1 MKSLPV
7 SLPDFAILILR
18 EEMPSADSCGEPFL
32 ETHTEGS
39 LPMGCGPETIFN
51 FNWDKELELN
61 GSGDDDSEN
70 PRPVTTI
77 IPTRALLSTAS
88 QHHRTQSTKIIRVG
102 VVSVTPKKSVSRLPP
117 RFTPS
122 PESRQSSFQQLLR
135 LHLNSFNRRL
145 TMLESNTL
153 DMKDSIHSMEKQQSL
168 LSSQLKDVIGLQTAS
183 EKNKKVSELEKS
195 YTEME
200 ARLSRLEGRLE
211 ILIDG
216 FTALAQEMNKMK
228 RTRHISRSLQEK
240 RVLPSLTT
248 VIAVPLHSTPQPQ
261 VRVIPTKMSLTS
273 RATVPKSIPTPGLL
287 SNKHKSAPK
296 TDRKVQSVKNTTN
309 LQSVNRSFKNQS
321 SARSTVRL
329 KTSQSKPNTNSES
342 TPQTVVK
349 PQTKRP
355 EGRRAA
361 VTPKH
366 NSQPRQTKLKEVK
379 EEATITKFQVDPPPH
394 KSKPAKIP
402 QLQKQSDRANKKD
415 PALLNINN
423 GRKKTVIADEPGTK
437 KAPESVK
444 TSEDDSKKLP
454 KPHKGSSNPDKKKT
468 EHKFA
473 HKLPSHKTKNSTKAT
488 VTATKTVKAT
498 TIKKPKT
505 TVRRT
510 TLAQINATSPKKKS
524 NITIKR
530 TSSPTK
536 SKAVARKKNTKKH
549 QHKKK
554 KYFESGVL
562 DLLRL
567 LNGDS
572 KSAKQNRNH
581 EGSLHIVLGKL
592 AIPIKIIP
600 DD

>member
-18 EEMPSADSCGEPFL
+18 EEMPSADSCGDPFL
-32 ETHTEGS
+32 EKHTEGS

-70 PRPVTTI
+70 PTTI

-88 QHHRTQSTKIIRVG
+88 QHHRTQSTKIIGVG
-102 VVSVTPKKSVSRLPP
+102 VVSVTPKKLVSRLPP

-122 PESRQSSFQQLLR
+122 PERRQSSFQQLLR

-153 DMKDSIHSMEKQQSL
+153 DMKDSIHTMEKQQSL
-168 LSSQLKDVIGLQTAS
+168 LSSQLKDVISLQTAS

-273 RATVPKSIPTPGLL
+273 KATVPKSIPTPGLL

-309 LQSVNRSFKNQS
+309 LQSVNGSFKNQS
-321 SARSTVRL
+321 SARSAVRL
-329 KTSQSKPNTNSES
+329 KTSQTKPNTNSES

-349 PQTKRP
+349 PQTKKP

-394 KSKPAKIP
+394 NSKPAKIP
-402 QLQKQSDRANKKD
+402 QLQKQSDA
-415 PALLNINN
+415 
-423 GRKKTVIADEPGTK
+423 TK

-454 KPHKGSSNPDKKKT
+454 KSHKGSSNPDKKKT

-473 HKLPSHKTKNSTKAT
+473 HKLPSHKTKNSTKVT

-498 TIKKPKT
+498 TAKKPKT

-572 KSAKQNRNH
+572 KSAKQSRNQ

>member
-18 EEMPSADSCGEPFL
+18 EEMPSADSCGDPFL
-32 ETHTEGS
+32 EKHTEGS
-39 LPMGCGPETIFN
+39 LPMGCGSETIFN

-88 QHHRTQSTKIIRVG
+88 QHHRTQSTKIIGVG
-102 VVSVTPKKSVSRLPP
+102 VVSVTPKKLVSRLPP

-122 PESRQSSFQQLLR
+122 PERRQSSFQQLLR

-168 LSSQLKDVIGLQTAS
+168 LSSQLKDVISLQTAS

-273 RATVPKSIPTPGLL
+273 KATVPKSIPTPGLL

-349 PQTKRP
+349 PQTKKL

-394 KSKPAKIP
+394 NSKPAKIP

-423 GRKKTVIADEPGTK
+423 GRKKTVIADATK

-473 HKLPSHKTKNSTKAT
+473 HKLPSHKTKNSTKVT

-498 TIKKPKT
+498 TAKKPKT

-549 QHKKK
+549 HHKKK

-572 KSAKQNRNH
+572 KSAKQSRNQ

>member
-18 EEMPSADSCGEPFL
+18 EEMPSADSCGDPFL
-32 ETHTEGS
+32 EKHTEGS

-70 PRPVTTI
+70 PTTI

-88 QHHRTQSTKIIRVG
+88 QHHRTQSTKIIGVG
-102 VVSVTPKKSVSRLPP
+102 VVSVTPKKLVSRLPP

-122 PESRQSSFQQLLR
+122 PERRQSSFQQLLR

-153 DMKDSIHSMEKQQSL
+153 DMKDSIHTMEKQQSL
-168 LSSQLKDVIGLQTAS
+168 LSSQLKDVISLQTAS

-248 VIAVPLHSTPQPQ
+248 VIAVPLHSTPQPH

-273 RATVPKSIPTPGLL
+273 KATVPKSIPTPGLL

-349 PQTKRP
+349 PQTKKP

-394 KSKPAKIP
+394 NSKPAKIP
-402 QLQKQSDRANKKD
+402 QLQKQSDA
-415 PALLNINN
+415 A
-423 GRKKTVIADEPGTK
+423 K

-454 KPHKGSSNPDKKKT
+454 KSHKGSSNPDKKKT

-473 HKLPSHKTKNSTKAT
+473 HKLPSHKTKNSTKVT

-498 TIKKPKT
+498 TAKKPKT

-572 KSAKQNRNH
+572 KSAKQSRNQ

>member
-18 EEMPSADSCGEPFL
+18 EEMPSADSCGDPFL
-32 ETHTEGS
+32 EKHTEGS

-70 PRPVTTI
+70 PTTI

-88 QHHRTQSTKIIRVG
+88 QHHRTQSTKIIGVG
-102 VVSVTPKKSVSRLPP
+102 VVSVTPKKLVSRLPP

-122 PESRQSSFQQLLR
+122 PERRQSSFQQLLR

-153 DMKDSIHSMEKQQSL
+153 DMKDSIHTMEKQQSL
-168 LSSQLKDVIGLQTAS
+168 LSSQLKDVISLQTAS

-248 VIAVPLHSTPQPQ
+248 VIAVPLHSTPQPH

-273 RATVPKSIPTPGLL
+273 KATVPKSIPTPGLL

-329 KTSQSKPNTNSES
+329 KTSQTKPNTNSES

-349 PQTKRP
+349 PQTKKP

-394 KSKPAKIP
+394 NSKPAKIP
-402 QLQKQSDRANKKD
+402 QLQKQSDA
-415 PALLNINN
+415 
-423 GRKKTVIADEPGTK
+423 TK

-473 HKLPSHKTKNSTKAT
+473 HKLPSHKTKNSTKVT

-498 TIKKPKT
+498 TAKKPKT

-572 KSAKQNRNH
+572 KSAKQSRNQ

>member
-18 EEMPSADSCGEPFL
+18 EEMPSADSCGDPFL
-32 ETHTEGS
+32 EKHTEGS

-70 PRPVTTI
+70 PTTI

-88 QHHRTQSTKIIRVG
+88 QHHRTQSTKIIGVG
-102 VVSVTPKKSVSRLPP
+102 VVSVTPKKLVSRLPP

-122 PESRQSSFQQLLR
+122 PERRQSSFQQLLR

-153 DMKDSIHSMEKQQSL
+153 DMKDSIHTMEKQQSL
-168 LSSQLKDVIGLQTAS
+168 LSSQLKDVISLQTAS

-248 VIAVPLHSTPQPQ
+248 VIAVPLHSTPQPH

-273 RATVPKSIPTPGLL
+273 KATVPKSIPTPGLL

-349 PQTKRP
+349 PQTKKP

-394 KSKPAKIP
+394 NSKPAKIP
-402 QLQKQSDRANKKD
+402 QLQKQSDA
-415 PALLNINN
+415 A
-423 GRKKTVIADEPGTK
+423 K

-473 HKLPSHKTKNSTKAT
+473 HKLPSHKTKNSTKVT

-498 TIKKPKT
+498 TAKKPKT

-572 KSAKQNRNH
+572 KSAKQSRNQ

>member
-18 EEMPSADSCGEPFL
+18 EEMPSADSCGDPFL
-32 ETHTEGS
+32 EKHTEGS

-70 PRPVTTI
+70 PTTI

-88 QHHRTQSTKIIRVG
+88 QHHRTQSTKIIGVG
-102 VVSVTPKKSVSRLPP
+102 VVSVTPKKLVSRLPP

-122 PESRQSSFQQLLR
+122 PERRQSSFQQLLR

-153 DMKDSIHSMEKQQSL
+153 DMKDSIHTMEKQQSL
-168 LSSQLKDVIGLQTAS
+168 LSSQLKDVISLQTAS

-248 VIAVPLHSTPQPQ
+248 VIAVPLHSTPQPH

-273 RATVPKSIPTPGLL
+273 KATVPKSIPTPGLL

-309 LQSVNRSFKNQS
+309 LQSVNGSFKNQS

-349 PQTKRP
+349 PQTKKP

-394 KSKPAKIP
+394 NSKPAKIP
-402 QLQKQSDRANKKD
+402 QLQKQSDA
-415 PALLNINN
+415 
-423 GRKKTVIADEPGTK
+423 TK

-454 KPHKGSSNPDKKKT
+454 KSHKGSSNPDKKKT

-473 HKLPSHKTKNSTKAT
+473 HKLPSHKTKNSTKVT

-498 TIKKPKT
+498 TAKKPKT

-572 KSAKQNRNH
+572 KSAKQSRNQ

>member
-18 EEMPSADSCGEPFL
+18 EEMPSADSCGDPFL
-32 ETHTEGS
+32 EKHTEGS

-88 QHHRTQSTKIIRVG
+88 QHHRTQSTKIIGVG
-102 VVSVTPKKSVSRLPP
+102 VVSVTPKKLVSRLPP

-122 PESRQSSFQQLLR
+122 PERRQSSFQQLLR

-168 LSSQLKDVIGLQTAS
+168 LSSQLKDVISLQTAS

-273 RATVPKSIPTPGLL
+273 KATVPKSIPTPGLL

-296 TDRKVQSVKNTTN
+296 TDRKIQSVKNTTN

-349 PQTKRP
+349 PQTKKP

-394 KSKPAKIP
+394 NSKPAKIP

-423 GRKKTVIADEPGTK
+423 GRKKTVIADATK

-473 HKLPSHKTKNSTKAT
+473 HKLPSHKTKNSTKVT

-498 TIKKPKT
+498 TAKKPKT

-572 KSAKQNRNH
+572 KSAKQSRNQ

>member
-18 EEMPSADSCGEPFL
+18 EEMPSADSCGDPFL
-32 ETHTEGS
+32 EKHTEGS

-70 PRPVTTI
+70 PTTI

-88 QHHRTQSTKIIRVG
+88 QHHRTQSTKIIGVG
-102 VVSVTPKKSVSRLPP
+102 VVSVTPKKLVSRLPP

-122 PESRQSSFQQLLR
+122 PERRQSSFQQLLR

-153 DMKDSIHSMEKQQSL
+153 DMKDSIHTMEKQQSL
-168 LSSQLKDVIGLQTAS
+168 LSSQLKDVISLQTAS

-248 VIAVPLHSTPQPQ
+248 VIAVPLHSTPQPH

-273 RATVPKSIPTPGLL
+273 KATVPKSIPTPGLL

-329 KTSQSKPNTNSES
+329 KTSQTKPNTNSES

-349 PQTKRP
+349 PQTKKP

-394 KSKPAKIP
+394 NSKPAKIP
-402 QLQKQSDRANKKD
+402 QLQKQSDA
-415 PALLNINN
+415 
-423 GRKKTVIADEPGTK
+423 TK

-454 KPHKGSSNPDKKKT
+454 KSHKGSSNPDKKKT

-473 HKLPSHKTKNSTKAT
+473 HKLPSHKTKNSTKVT

-498 TIKKPKT
+498 TAKKPKT

-572 KSAKQNRNH
+572 KSAKQSRNQ

>member
-18 EEMPSADSCGEPFL
+18 EEMPSADSCGDPFL
-32 ETHTEGS
+32 EKHTEGS

-70 PRPVTTI
+70 PTTI

-88 QHHRTQSTKIIRVG
+88 QHHRTQSTKIIGVG
-102 VVSVTPKKSVSRLPP
+102 VVSVTPKKLVSRLPP

-122 PESRQSSFQQLLR
+122 PERRQSSFQQLLR

-153 DMKDSIHSMEKQQSL
+153 DMKDSIHTMEKQQSL
-168 LSSQLKDVIGLQTAS
+168 LSSQLKDVISLQTAS

-248 VIAVPLHSTPQPQ
+248 VIAVPLHSTPQPH

-273 RATVPKSIPTPGLL
+273 KATVPKSIPTPGLL

-349 PQTKRP
+349 PQTKKP

-394 KSKPAKIP
+394 NSKPAKIP
-402 QLQKQSDRANKKD
+402 QLQKQSDA
-415 PALLNINN
+415 
-423 GRKKTVIADEPGTK
+423 TK

-473 HKLPSHKTKNSTKAT
+473 HKLPSHKTKNSTKVT

-498 TIKKPKT
+498 TAKKPKT

-572 KSAKQNRNH
+572 KSAKQSRNQ

>member
-18 EEMPSADSCGEPFL
+18 EEMPSADSCGDPFL
-32 ETHTEGS
+32 EKHTEGS
-39 LPMGCGPETIFN
+39 LPMGCGSETIFN

-61 GSGDDDSEN
+61 SSGDDDSEN

-88 QHHRTQSTKIIRVG
+88 QHHRTQSTKIIGVG
-102 VVSVTPKKSVSRLPP
+102 VVSVTPKKLVSRLPP

-122 PESRQSSFQQLLR
+122 PERRQSSFQQLLR

-168 LSSQLKDVIGLQTAS
+168 LSSQLKDVISLQTAS

-273 RATVPKSIPTPGLL
+273 KATVPKSIPTPGLL

-329 KTSQSKPNTNSES
+329 KTSQSKP
-342 TPQTVVK
+342 
-349 PQTKRP
+349 QTKKP

-394 KSKPAKIP
+394 NSKPAKIP

-423 GRKKTVIADEPGTK
+423 GRKKTVVADATK
-437 KAPESVK
+437 KDPESVK

-473 HKLPSHKTKNSTKAT
+473 HKLPSHKTKNSTKVT

-498 TIKKPKT
+498 TAKKPKT

-572 KSAKQNRNH
+572 KSAKQSRNQ